1 MTATCKV
8 RVPDGG
14 RLVSFHAC
22 GRKLSGSADY
32 PELCGLHASVKRRA
46 EEKEN
51 ARHSL
56 RDERAKEVGAAD
68 EQVAS
73 LSVALGVTVSAQ
85 TATPWVGPEAG
96 ISRPTGYALLKLDD
110 LAKIAERLREL
121 EQENLRR
128 RLGENR

>member
-1 MTATCKV
+1 MTAATCQVKIS
-8 RVPDGG
+8 DGG
-14 RLVSFHAC
+14 RLMSFHVC

-32 PELCGLHASVKRRA
+32 PELCGPHASAQRRA
-46 EEKEN
+46 KEKEN

-56 RDERAKEVGAAD
+56 RDERAKEVDAAD
-68 EQVAS
+68 EHAVS

-85 TATPWVGPEAG
+85 TVVPWSGPEAG
-96 ISRPTGYALLKLDD
+96 VSRPTGYALLKLDD

-128 RLGENR
+128 RLGEN